1 MCYTN
6 HRPDPASNLFF
17 CKNYFFQNYTIK
29 TLKWYHFRLLAVLIQ
44 INHLNNSFNFR
55 EKNNVLNNSLFLFF
69 CGLGLGIVHITG
81 WITLNFGYVLVN
93 MLVNIFT
100 VGIRLFV
107 IFLWVIPVWIF
118 CHCSNPLNC
127 FAVATWILLHLGYR
141 YSRIFPTA
149 IKMILRI
156 HPVIL

>member
-1 MCYTN
+1 M
-6 HRPDPASNLFF
+6 
-17 CKNYFFQNYTIK
+17 
-29 TLKWYHFRLLAVLIQ
+29 LI
-44 INHLNNSFNFR
+44 
-55 EKNNVLNNSLFLFF
+55 
-69 CGLGLGIVHITG
+69 
-81 WITLNFGYVLVN
+81 Y
-93 MLVNIFT
+93 IFT

-118 CHCSNPLNC
+118 RHCSNPLIC

-156 HPVIL
+156 HPVILQRVRRRKIYPKSIPIQRWMPEIWLSFLWVFSLASLFFSKFWPAINGFQEKPAGYLYHLFSCQLQQCPSNLI